1 LKRLL
6 SSDRLREK
14 YRVNS
19 QDFTRNRT
27 LSFSFV
33 AVLILRGHKLSLQNA
48 INKFFGAL
56 GKVFSVPS
64 GSAYSQARQKL
75 QPELFIHLNQVVCQ
89 DFYRMYGADDEVL
102 TWRGHRVLAYDGTYI
117 NLPNTEELREK
128 YTIQRNQHEPECV
141 QALAGVLYDVRN
153 DIGLGAG
160 FGPIQAEKNFLLNEL
175 WQQTR
180 RGDLIVMDRNFA
192 DYTVIAYADKQK
204 REVLVRCPAQSFG
217 VVNDFWK
224 SDEIERIV
232 TLTVPGTPQTK
243 KFVREH
249 KLPQAVTVRLLK
261 FTLSTGETEVLL
273 TTLIDRRRY
282 PRAEFEQVY
291 HWRWSEETY
300 LGRLKNIFEVERFSG
315 FSEISIKQDFHG
327 VIFLATLES
336 ILAKSPQSELTI
348 KDIKRQTKTLAQVNR
363 AVSYVALVDR
373 AAQLLADPR
382 SSPEKTLEELHHLF
396 QTNPTR
402 NKEGRKFE
410 RKKLKHS
417 EKLRFHRYKKRLT
430 A

>member
-1 LKRLL
+1 M
-6 SSDRLREK
+6 
-14 YRVNS
+14 
-19 QDFTRNRT
+19 
-27 LSFSFV
+27 
-33 AVLILRGHKLSLQNA
+33 SLQNA
-48 INKFFGAL
+48 LNKFFGAL

-64 GSAYSQARQKL
+64 GSAYTQARQKL

-89 DFYRMYGADDEVL
+89 DFYQLYGADDEVL
-102 TWRGHRVLAYDGTYI
+102 TWRSHRVLAYDGSYI
-117 NLPNTEELREK
+117 NLPNTEQLREK
-128 YTIQRNQHEPECV
+128 YSVQRNQHESECV
-141 QALAGVLYDVRN
+141 QALTGVLYDVRN

-160 FGPIQAEKNFLLNEL
+160 FGPIQAEKNFLLKEL
-175 WQQTR
+175 WSLTR
-180 RGDLIVMDRNFA
+180 RGDVIVMDRNFA
-192 DYTVIAYADKQK
+192 DYTVIAYAAKDK
-204 REVLVRCPAQSFG
+204 RDVLVRCPTQCFG

-224 SDEIERIV
+224 SEETERVV
-232 TLTVPGTPQTK
+232 TLPMPGTPQTR

-273 TTLIDRRRY
+273 TTLTDRRRY
-282 PRAEFEQVY
+282 PSAEFEQVY

-300 LGRLKNIFEVERFSG
+300 LGRIKNIFEVERFSG
-315 FSEISIKQDFHG
+315 FSEISIKQDFYG

-336 ILAKSPQSELTI
+336 ILAKSPQAELTI
-348 KDIKRQTKTLAQVNR
+348 KDINRQTKTQAQVNR

-382 SSPEKTLEELHHLF
+382 SSPEETLEELHHLF

-417 EKLRFHRYKKRLT
+417 EKLRFHRYKKRLS

>member
-1 LKRLL
+1 M
-6 SSDRLREK
+6 
-14 YRVNS
+14 
-19 QDFTRNRT
+19 
-27 LSFSFV
+27 
-33 AVLILRGHKLSLQNA
+33 SLQNA

-56 GKVFSVPS
+56 GKVFSAPS

-89 DFYRMYGADDEVL
+89 DFYQLYGADDELL

-117 NLPNTEELREK
+117 NLPDTDQLREK
-128 YTIQRNQHEPECV
+128 YSVQRNQHESNCI
-141 QALAGVLYDVRN
+141 QALSGVLYDVRN

-160 FGPIQAEKNFLLNEL
+160 IGPIQAEKNFLLNEL
-175 WQQTR
+175 WPLTR
-180 RGDLIVMDRNFA
+180 RGDLILMDRNFA
-192 DYTVIAYADKQK
+192 DYTVIAYAAKHK
-204 REVLVRCPAQSFG
+204 REVLVRCPTQSFG

-224 SDEIERIV
+224 SDENERIV
-232 TLTVPGTPQTK
+232 TLTVPGTPQTR
-243 KFVREH
+243 KFVD
-249 KLPQAVTVRLLK
+249 KLKLARAVTVRLLK

-300 LGRLKNIFEVERFSG
+300 FGRLKNIFEVERFSG
-315 FSEISIKQDFHG
+315 FSEISIKQDFYG

-336 ILAKSPQSELTI
+336 ILTKSPQAELTI

-382 SSPEKTLEELHHLF
+382 SSPEETLKELHHLF

-402 NKEGRKFE
+402 NTDGRKFE
-410 RKKLKHS
+410 RKKHKHS
-417 EKLRFHRYKKRLT
+417 VPPRFHRYKKRLT

>member
-1 LKRLL
+1 M
-6 SSDRLREK
+6 
-14 YRVNS
+14 
-19 QDFTRNRT
+19 
-27 LSFSFV
+27 
-33 AVLILRGHKLSLQNA
+33 SLQNA

-89 DFYRMYGADDEVL
+89 DFYQLYGAADEVL
-102 TWRGHRVLAYDGTYI
+102 TWRGHRVLAYDGSYI
-117 NLPNTEELREK
+117 NLPNTDELREK
-128 YTIQRNQHEPECV
+128 YSVQRNQHESNYI
-141 QALAGVLYDVRN
+141 QALSGVLYDVRN

-160 FGPIQAEKNFLLNEL
+160 FGPLQAEKNFLLNEL
-175 WQQTR
+175 WSLTR
-180 RGDLIVMDRNFA
+180 RGDVIVMDRNFA
-192 DYTVIAYADKQK
+192 DYTVIAYAAKHQ
-204 REVLVRCPAQSFG
+204 RAVLVRCPTQSFG

-224 SDEIERIV
+224 SDESERIV
-232 TLTVPGTPQTK
+232 TLTVPGTPQTR
-243 KFVREH
+243 KFVRED

-300 LGRLKNIFEVERFSG
+300 LGRIKNIFEVERFSG
-315 FSEISIKQDFHG
+315 FSEISIKQDFYG

-336 ILAKSPQSELTI
+336 ILTKSSQAELTI
-348 KDIKRQTKTLAQVNR
+348 KDINRQTKTLAQVNR

-382 SSPEKTLEELHHLF
+382 ASPEETLKELHHLF

-402 NKEGRKFE
+402 NKDGRKFE